1 LKAAIRNAEV
11 EKAKAEA
18 RSQFHQHFLR
28 QKRDAF
34 AHIIVGPFYGRK
46 NLTKKHKLM
55 VTCQNLKSKVFIKI
69 SAQLMVQY
77 KLNERKFHSK
87 ILSYND
93 LGKKTRNL
101 KTYVI
106 LLRSHNSE

>member
-1 LKAAIRNAEV
+1 MYLQAAIRNAEV

-18 RSQFHQHFLR
+18 RSQFHQYFWR
-28 QKRDAF
+28 QSRATF
-34 AHIIVGPFYGRK
+34 AHIIVDAFNGR
-46 NLTKKHKLM
+46 
-55 VTCQNLKSKVFIKI
+55 QNLDKKAQTYGICQRSYKIKYL
-69 SAQLMVQY
+69 AQLMVKY
-77 KLNERKFHSK
+77 KLNERKFHRK

-93 LGKKTRNL
+93 LGQKTRNL